1 MMQTLRNYM
10 KHIMWI
16 VAVSFIITL
25 IFSWGMGGF
34 KNRNPLETGVIGE
47 VDGQKIMYQQFM
59 NLVNQ
64 EIENTRAQSQDT
76 ELTEYRINS
85 IREQVWQSAIR
96 DILFSQE
103 IQRLKIAASPEE
115 ILFHLKNNPPEF
127 LRTNEQFQTDG
138 QFDISKYQQALND
151 PRNYDAWIPVENYLR
166 TLLPMEKLQQRVV
179 ASVRVTDEEVKET
192 LRLENEKVNAK
203 YAFFDPNVS
212 MENISIAEEELRKY
226 YSENRENYTEPE
238 KRKIEYILF
247 ETKPSSEDSAQV
259 RNDAMALVQ
268 LIKKG
273 ADFDELAKEN
283 SEDAGSA
290 EKGGDLGFFNRGTM
304 VPKFEDA
311 AFSAKIGDIVGPVE
325 TDFGIHIIKVIA
337 RKKEKGEDQIQAK
350 HILLKYKTSPETSDM
365 VQNKAQYFFDEVTK
379 AGSGKFRELAVEE
392 NLNVLES
399 PFFQQGSFIP
409 GLGPYSYLNRLIFRQ
424 KVGWISNPVS
434 AGDNIAVVQLSEL
447 QAEKVQSFDEV
458 RASVEQMVQRQKQKE
473 KSLELCSA
481 FRGKIQSPEDF
492 ERVAAEDSIQ
502 ILETGL
508 FALDGYI
515 PKIGKD
521 PAFAGAAFRLS
532 ENQISDPVEGSRGC
546 YLIRLIGRIPFDEKV
561 FESQKDAKR
570 QELLQRKTQMAYMAW
585 FEELRERA
593 DIKDYREQYF

>member
-34 KNRNPLETGVIGE
+34 KNKNPLETGVIGE
-47 VDGQKIMYQQFM
+47 VNGQKIMYQQFM

-64 EIENTRAQSQDT
+64 EIENNRSKSTDA
-76 ELTEYRINS
+76 ELTEYRINN
-85 IREQVWQSAIR
+85 IREQVWQSAVR
-96 DILFSQE
+96 DILFRQE
-103 IQRLKIAASPEE
+103 IQRLNIEASPEE
-115 ILFHLKNNPPEF
+115 ILFHIKNNPPEF
-127 LRTNEQFQTDG
+127 LRSNEQFQTDG

-151 PRNYDAWIPVENYLR
+151 PRNYDAWIPVEDYLR

-192 LRLENEKVNAK
+192 LRIENEKVNVR
-203 YAFFDPNVS
+203 YAFFDPNLS
-212 MENISIAEEELRKY
+212 MENISVTPEEVQKY

-238 KRKIEYILF
+238 KRKIEYVIF
-247 ETKPSSEDSAQV
+247 ETRPSSEDSAQIL
-259 RNDAMALVQ
+259 NDAIALVQ
-268 LIKKG
+268 LLKKG

-290 EKGGDLGFFNRGTM
+290 EKGGDLGFFSRGTM
-304 VPKFEDA
+304 VPAFEDA
-311 AFSAKIGDIVGPVE
+311 AFSAKTGEIVGPVE
-325 TDFGIHIIKVIA
+325 TNFGIHIIKVIA

-365 VQNKAQYFFDEVTK
+365 VQSKAQYFYDEVTK
-379 AGSGKFRELAVEE
+379 AGPDKFKELAAEE

-409 GLGPYSYLNRLIFRQ
+409 GLGPYSYLNRLIFREEL
-424 KVGWISNPVS
+424 GWISTPVS
-434 AGDNIAVVQLSEL
+434 AGDNIAVIRLAEL
-447 QAEKVQSFDEV
+447 QAKKLQSLDDV
-458 RASVEQMVQRQKQKE
+458 RTSIEQQLQRQRQKE

-481 FRGKIQSPEDF
+481 FRGKIQSTEDF
-492 ERVAAEDSIQ
+492 ERVAAGDSIQ
-502 ILETGL
+502 VMDTGL

-532 ENQISDPVEGSRGC
+532 QNQISDPVEGSRGC
-546 YLIRLIGRIPFDEKV
+546 YLMRLIERIPFDEKA
-561 FESQKDAKR
+561 FESQKEPKK